1 VAHDPLTHGNKDMAP
16 AWAPDGKRIVFT
28 RDNILHLVD
37 ADGGNV
43 ES

>member
-16 AWAPDGKRIVFT
+16 AWAPDGSIVFT